1 MNYNMELKN
10 MTQEMTREEAKQIA
24 DDINANEDLTEE
36 ELKEIM
42 EGEDEEEE
50 EEEEE
55 FDEEEEEENSPDQ
68 VIETI
73 STIRQPVTIEVE
85 AGADT
90 GAKGEVK
97 PYAKVRITRHMEC
110 EGDSLEVYDM
120 IGQDFFELS
129 GQVKAV
135 IADMKKNLNKGKP
148 EMI

>member
-1 MNYNMELKN
+1 
-10 MTQEMTREEAKQIA
+10 MTPEEAKQIA
-24 DDINANEDLTEE
+24 DEINANEDLTEE

-50 EEEEE
+50 E
-55 FDEEEEEENSPDQ
+55 FDEEEEENSPDQ

-73 STIRQPVTIEVE
+73 STIRQPVTLEVE
-85 AGADT
+85 TGAET

-129 GQVKAV
+129 GQIKAV
-135 IADMKKNLNKGKP
+135 ITDMKKNLNKNKP
-148 EMI
+148 EMQ

>member
-1 MNYNMELKN
+1 
-10 MTQEMTREEAKQIA
+10 MTPEEAKQIS
-24 DDINANEDLTEE
+24 DEINANEDMDEDLTEE
-36 ELKEIM
+36 ELEEIM
-42 EGEDEEEE
+42 GGEDEEEE
-50 EEEEE
+50 FEGEEEEII
-55 FDEEEEEENSPDQ
+55 PDQ

-73 STIRQPVTIEVE
+73 SIIKQPVTIEVE

-97 PYAKVRITRHMEC
+97 PYAKVRITRHLEC

-120 IGQDFFELS
+120 IGQDFMDLS

-148 EMI
+148 EMQ

>member
-1 MNYNMELKN
+1 
-10 MTQEMTREEAKQIA
+10 MTPEEAKQLA
-24 DDINANEDLTEE
+24 DEINANEDLTEE
-36 ELKEIM
+36 ELAEIM
-42 EGEDEEEE
+42 EGEDEE
-50 EEEEE
+50 
-55 FDEEEEEENSPDQ
+55 FDEEEEENSPDQ

-73 STIRQPVTIEVE
+73 STIKQPVTIEVE

-120 IGQDFFELS
+120 IGQDFMDLS

-135 IADMKKNLNKGKP
+135 IADMKKNLNKNKP

>member
-1 MNYNMELKN
+1 
-10 MTQEMTREEAKQIA
+10 MTPEEAQQIA
-24 DDINANEDLTEE
+24 DEINANEDLTEE

-50 EEEEE
+50 
-55 FDEEEEEENSPDQ
+55 FDEEEEEEEEENLPDQ

-73 STIRQPVTIEVE
+73 STIKQPVTIEVE
-85 AGADT
+85 VGADT

-120 IGQDFFELS
+120 IGQDFMDLS
-129 GQVKAV
+129 GQIKVI
-135 IADMKKNLNKGKP
+135 IADMKKNLNKNKP
-148 EMI
+148 EMQ

>member
-1 MNYNMELKN
+1 
-10 MTQEMTREEAKQIA
+10 MTPEEAKQIA
-24 DDINANEDLTEE
+24 DEINSNEDLTEE
-36 ELKEIM
+36 ELADIM

-50 EEEEE
+50 E
-55 FDEEEEEENSPDQ
+55 FDEEEENSPDQ
-68 VIETI
+68 VIETV
-73 STIRQPVTIEVE
+73 STIRQPVTIETEV
-85 AGADT
+85 GADT

-120 IGQDFFELS
+120 VGQDFFELS

-148 EMI
+148 EMQ